1 MKTNHRRKNP
11 TNGFD
16 YSALNMCARFR
27 VGLGSSHD
35 GGHRGSAKDIKE
47 VKTLDRRQTRRRL
60 NHNFEQEV
68 ELGLCE
74 QITECQNA

>member
-1 MKTNHRRKNP
+1 LV
-11 TNGFD
+11 D
-16 YSALNMCARFR
+16 
-27 VGLGSSHD
+27 GSSHD
-35 GGHRGSAKDIKE
+35 GGQGGSANDIKQ
-47 VKTLDRRQTRRRL
+47 VKTLHTTQTRRRL